1 VTDAYITGVSSTL
14 DREYDLPERDLAL
27 HAILGALDGAGAK
40 PTDIDGLYLPK
51 PRPWADQGFFS
62 TLLSDRLGMT
72 PDRRL
77 EVYTG
82 GTSGGNAFH
91 AAVSDV
97 RTGRVET
104 AVVAAVERNST
115 IGTADYFEY
124 ILDIFDREFQAPGG
138 PSIPGLYAQSLQ
150 RYCHEFGVDREAV
163 AAVAAKNRSNAAA
176 NPEGV
181 FGEETSAADV
191 LDSRPVAD
199 PLRLLECPTPCDG
212 AAALVVAAG
221 PDHRDDGRT
230 VGGDGTGSVADGDGP
245 PVRVAGVGAG
255 HAASHLLGVRGES
268 LARFP
273 AVGAAADDALGDAE
287 AGVGDVDVVEP
298 YAPFAHVEAVV
309 TEELGLFERGEG
321 AVACARGETA
331 VDGPHPV
338 SPSGGCLGRGH
349 PAMVTPLLN
358 YVDAVRQVRGTAPN
372 QVSGAER
379 ALTTSEHGHVDGVTA
394 TLLEVAE

>member
-1 VTDAYITGVSSTL
+1 MTDAYITGVSSTL

-27 HAILGALDGAGAK
+27 HAILQALDGAGAE

-51 PRPWADQGFFS
+51 PRPWAEQGFFS
-62 TLLSDRLGMT
+62 TLVSDRLGVA

-91 AAVSDV
+91 AAVGDV
-97 RTGRVET
+97 RAGRVET

-115 IGTADYFEY
+115 IDTADYFEY
-124 ILDIFDREFQAPGG
+124 ILDIFDREFQAPAG
-138 PSIPGLYAQSLQ
+138 PSVPGIYAQSLQ
-150 RYCHEFGVDREAV
+150 RYCHEFDADREAV
-163 AAVAAKNRSNAAA
+163 AAIAAKNRSNAAG
-176 NPEGV
+176 NPAAV
-181 FGEETSAADV
+181 FGEELTAAAV
-191 LDSRPVAD
+191 LDSRPIAD

-212 AAALVVAAG
+212 AAALVLTAG
-221 PDHRDDGRT
+221 A
-230 VGGDGTGSVADGDGP
+230 GGGSSTA
-245 PVRVAGVGAG
+245 PVRVSGVGAG
-255 HAASHLLGVRGES
+255 HATSHLLGVRDGS

-273 AVGAAADDALGDAE
+273 AVGTATEGALADAGTSADA
-287 AGVGDVDVVEP
+287 VDVFEP
-298 YAPFAHVEAVV
+298 YAPFPHVEAVI
-309 TEELGLFERGEG
+309 TEEVGLYEPGDG
-321 AVACARGETA
+321 AAACVRGETA

-358 YVDAVRQVRGTAPN
+358 YIAAVGQLRGEAPTQVP
-372 QVSGAER
+372 GAER

-394 TLLEVAE
+394 TVLEVDG